1 MIFNY
6 IENIVLFYK
15 LGGVLDNSILILV
28 WIWFLFYI
36 DGKENLINLLFY
48 FILYFWNFSLILFVD
63 K

>member
-1 MIFNY
+1 MIFIY